1 MSNRPFK
8 ARNAFHP
15 ADPPHGMQN
24 YDVGALT
31 RDQKQALNK
40 MKMTTRKENEIYFK
54 SHPEIRGLVGI
65 LLRHVLS
72 KQPLIDIHEVVG
84 TFFNRPRREIVA
96 DLLDYLSSADK
107 RSDITDDL
115 RREIFRTRGAHG
127 EICWRRVQG
136 VPRGEDS
143 SRIEFPNYASRS
155 HRFCLVTQVA
165 LNGALNMRALAYPG
179 GQSRIGFRVSGIVRS
194 YSPPSAE
201 RHVSLFSFARTTGAG
216 DRSGGWPREQHQ
228 WTRGR
233 PLSKKRSDTLDEQ

>member
-24 YDVGALT
+24 YDVGALM

-54 SHPEIRGLVGI
+54 SHSEIRGLIGI

-107 RSDITDDL
+107 RSDVTDDL
-115 RREIFRTRGAHG
+115 RREIFRTANFETRSSNDLDSQSHCSSCDCMQPH
-127 EICWRRVQG
+127 EC
-136 VPRGEDS
+136 DS
-143 SRIEFPNYASRS
+143 SSQRCETHSSNDS
-155 HRFCLVTQVA
+155 HSQSDSNLCNCNRTDVTRNFQ
-165 LNGALNMRALAYPG
+165 Y
-179 GQSRIGFRVSGIVRS
+179 
-194 YSPPSAE
+194 
-201 RHVSLFSFARTTGAG
+201 
-216 DRSGGWPREQHQ
+216 
-228 WTRGR
+228 
-233 PLSKKRSDTLDEQ
+233 

>member
-107 RSDITDDL
+107 RSDIKDDL
-115 RREIFRTRGAHG
+115 RREIFRTASF
-127 EICWRRVQG
+127 ETCSSN
-136 VPRGEDS
+136 DS
-143 SRIEFPNYASRS
+143 DS
-155 HRFCLVTQVA
+155 Q
-165 LNGALNMRALAYPG
+165 
-179 GQSRIGFRVSGIVRS
+179 S
-194 YSPPSAE
+194 YSSSCNCTQSHE
-201 RHVSLFSFARTTGAG
+201 CDSNSQRCETRSSNDSHSQSDSNSCNCNRT
-216 DRSGGWPREQHQ
+216 DV
-228 WTRGR
+228 TRNF
-233 PLSKKRSDTLDEQ
+233 Q